1 MAFKSPDRSLMTLIF
16 YVHFCAL
23 FKLSDRR
30 NDELTCHVL
39 AITVDN
45 ASLACYFNFFVE
57 NWAISDY

>member
-1 MAFKSPDRSLMTLIF
+1 MTLIF